1 VEWRSLTVQRLAV
14 EGASP
19 QESRATDVA
28 STILHWT
35 SDCLGLD
42 ISAESMAQIR
52 HNLKTEVVAKAIE
65 FSLFLRRQYS
75 IISPHIPQN
84 LDRLIANYISLGKRA
99 KLKICI
105 RPQLRRL
112 SLTSTKGPQSHDIIV
127 EAELSVLKLRT
138 PILEEKPAQ
147 SPLPVKQDEID

>member
-1 VEWRSLTVQRLAV
+1 VEWRSLTVQQLAV

-19 QESRATDVA
+19 QESRVTDVA

-35 SDCLGLD
+35 SDCLELD

-52 HNLKTEVVAKAIE
+52 HNLKTEVVEKAIE

-75 IISPHIPQN
+75 IILPHISQN
-84 LDRLIANYISLGKRA
+84 LDQLIANYLSLGRRA

-112 SLTSTKGPQSHDIIV
+112 SFTSTKGPRSHDIIV

-138 PILEEKPAQ
+138 PISEKPAQ
-147 SPLPVKQDEID
+147 SPLPLKQDEID